1 MAELGSINGVMKRP
15 CHFKKKKKKGV
26 EEEKTD
32 GGKSFF
38 YFLVEN
44 KFPTCRLKKIK
55 RNPSVFDV

>member
-15 CHFKKKKKKGV
+15 CHLKKKKK
-26 EEEKTD
+26 EKETA

-44 KFPTCRLKKIK
+44 KFSTRRLKKIK
-55 RNPSVFDV
+55 GNPSVFDV